1 MERFKKKDKIEMDS
15 LVELG
20 ENFVKNFLLG
30 DEEK

>member
-15 LVELG
+15 LVEFG

-30 DEEK
+30 DDEK